1 MCARRVSR
9 RFALP
14 KIMQELGLHRL
25 DMGRSSAEITLAD
38 IMTVS
43 VRDRM
48 KSGRGG
54 RIRRNKT
61 YSRLGGWQHRGEKT

>member
-25 DMGRSSAEITLAD
+25 DMGRSSLEITLAD
-38 IMTVS
+38 LQAVS
-43 VRDRM
+43 VRV
-48 KSGRGG
+48 
-54 RIRRNKT
+54 T
-61 YSRLGGWQHRGEKT
+61 LY